1 MNEGLIPSRY
11 AKALHLYAEEAGKA
25 AAVYEQTE
33 RLAAGYEAHPQMSR
47 AVENPFLPLADKQ
60 QLLLVASGAENDG
73 CLDKFFKLV
82 FSHGRE
88 SFIRSMAL
96 AYGKRYRDVNK
107 ISQVE
112 IATASSFSQA
122 VMDKIKDSVQTH
134 LKGRTL
140 EYRQRVDASLI
151 GGFTVRVDGE
161 VLDASMNNDL
171 RKLRLKLLSK
181 K

>member
-1 MNEGLIPSRY
+1 
-11 AKALHLYAEEAGKA
+11 
-25 AAVYEQTE
+25 
-33 RLAAGYEAHPQMSR
+33 
-47 AVENPFLPLADKQ
+47 
-60 QLLLVASGAENDG
+60 
-73 CLDKFFKLV
+73 
-82 FSHGRE
+82 
-88 SFIRSMAL
+88 MAL

-134 LKGRTL
+134 LKGRSL

-161 VLDASMNNDL
+161 VLDASMSNDL

>member
-11 AKALHLYAEEAGKA
+11 AKALYLYADEAGEA
-25 AAVYEQTE
+25 ASVYGQTE
-33 RLAAGYEAHPQMSR
+33 RLAAGFEAHPQMAR
-47 AVENPFLPLADKQ
+47 AVENPFLPLADKL
-60 QLLLVASGAENDG
+60 QLLLVAAGAAKDG

-88 SFIRSMAL
+88 AFMRSMAL
-96 AYGKRYRDVNK
+96 AYGKRYRDVNR

-112 IATASSFSQA
+112 IVTASELDKA
-122 VMDKIKDSVQTH
+122 AIDKIKDSVQTH
-134 LKGRTL
+134 LQGRTL

-161 VLDASMNNDL
+161 VLDASMSYDL

>member
-1 MNEGLIPSRY
+1 MAENEFEKL
-11 AKALHLYAEEAGKA
+11 
-25 AAVYEQTE
+25 VQTPVV
-33 RLAAGYEAHPQMSR
+33 LR
-47 AVENPFLPLADKQ
+47 ARRNKQ

-161 VLDASMNNDL
+161 VLDASMSNDL

>member
-47 AVENPFLPLADKQ
+47 AVENPFLPLADK
-60 QLLLVASGAENDG
+60 

-140 EYRQRVDASLI
+140 EYRQRIDASLI

-161 VLDASMNNDL
+161 VLDASMSNDL

>member
-1 MNEGLIPSRY
+1 MNEGLIPNRY
-11 AKALHLYAEEAGKA
+11 AKALFLYAEEAGSA
-25 AAVYEQTE
+25 AAVYAATE
-33 RLAAGYEAHPQMSR
+33 RLAAGYEAQPQMAR
-47 AVENPFLPLADKQ
+47 AVENPFLPIADKL
-60 QLLLVASGAENDG
+60 QLLLTASGAEKDG

-88 SFIRSMAL
+88 SFMRAMAL

-112 IATASSFSQA
+112 IVTASSLGRA
-122 VMDKIKDSVQTH
+122 AMDKIKDSVQTH

-140 EYRQRVDASLI
+140 EYRERVDASLI

-161 VLDASMNNDL
+161 VLDASVSNDL

>member
-11 AKALHLYAEEAGKA
+11 AKALFLFAEEEGNAKT
-25 AAVYEQTE
+25 VYNQTAQ
-33 RLAAGYEAHPQMSR
+33 LVAGYEAHKEMAH
-47 AVENPFLPLADKQ
+47 AVENPFLPLADKIA
-60 QLLLVASGAENDG
+60 LLLTAAGAEKDG

-88 SFIRSMAL
+88 SFMHSMAL
-96 AYGKRYRDVNK
+96 AYCKRYRDVNK

-112 IATASSFSQA
+112 ITTAAELSAEA
-122 VMDKIKDSVQTH
+122 VEKIKESVQTH
-134 LKGRTL
+134 LKGRTI
-140 EYRQRVDASLI
+140 EYRQRTDASLI

-161 VLDASMNNDL
+161 VLDASMSNDL

>member
-11 AKALHLYAEEAGKA
+11 AKALFLFAQEAGKA
-25 AAVYEQTE
+25 DAVYAQTTQ
-33 RLAAGYEAHPQMSR
+33 LAAGYQAHHEMKR
-47 AVENPFLPLADKQ
+47 AVENPFLPLADKM
-60 QLLLVASGAENDG
+60 QLLLVAAGAEKDG

-88 SFIRSMAL
+88 SFMRSMAL
-96 AYGKRYRDVNK
+96 AYGKRYRDINK

-112 IATASSFSQA
+112 IVTANELPAATI
-122 VMDKIKDSVQTH
+122 DKIKESVQAH
-134 LKGRTL
+134 LKGRTI
-140 EYRQRVDASLI
+140 EYCQRIDASLI

-161 VLDASMNNDL
+161 VLDASMSNDL

>member
-1 MNEGLIPSRY
+1 MNEGLIPNRY
-11 AKALHLYAEEAGKA
+11 AKALFLFAEEAGKA
-25 AAVYEQTE
+25 EAVYSQTAQ
-33 RLAAGYEAHPQMSR
+33 LAAGYEAHQEMKR
-47 AVENPFLPLADKQ
+47 AVENPFLPLADKL
-60 QLLLVASGAENDG
+60 QLLLVAAGAEKGG

-88 SFIRSMAL
+88 SFMRSMAL
-96 AYGKRYRDVNK
+96 AYGKRYRDINK

-112 IATASSFSQA
+112 IVTANELPAATI
-122 VMDKIKDSVQTH
+122 DKIKESVQTH
-134 LKGRTL
+134 LKGRTI

-161 VLDASMNNDL
+161 VLDASMSNDL